1 MFIPGDTRNLAG
13 VLSCFRRFRQWTLP
27 VVEAGRYLGLLS
39 LQALDFPDNP
49 EEGGAG
55 QAWRDLIMG
64 EPPVLIESEALFE
77 NIPAFHS
84 DILAV
89 LGPDKGYRGFITREE
104 AVLWKELSRYRDAEY
119 EFETIFEASHD
130 GLHITDNRGYTLK
143 LNRACEDLMEFT
155 REEVVGRHLSE
166 IVDQGLIPESAAL
179 MALESGEIASRLHY
193 GKNGKTVL
201 LTATPIYRDGEI
213 YRIVINNRDITE
225 LKALEDKL
233 SQAEKRARKYRR
245 ELESLRDRQDSP
257 GELIY
262 QSDAM
267 RRLAGFARHVAQV
280 DSTILIQGES
290 GVGKELFSRLIHRN
304 SLRKSRPFVKIDCGA
319 IPENLLE
326 SELFGYEKG
335 AFTGARKEGKVGLI
349 ETAQGGTLFLDEIGE
364 MPLMLQAKLLRV
376 LQDREIQRIG
386 GGGTIR
392 VDVRVLAATNKDLE
406 TMVAERRF
414 REDLYYR
421 LNVVPLKIP
430 PLRERP
436 ADVEP
441 LIYHLMDEFAKKYG
455 LRKRLSPE
463 AMEILNQYSWPG
475 NVRELKN
482 IVERIVVTSI
492 HELIQP
498 EDLPGALKKRRS
510 LTAGSLEG
518 EPLDLPYREGMELFE
533 KQFLEAVKSR
543 CGSTQEMADRL
554 GIDRST
560 VRRRMNRVGIPFHFD

>member
-1 MFIPGDTRNLAG
+1 M
-13 VLSCFRRFRQWTLP
+13 LSCFKRFRQWTLP
-27 VVEAGRYLGLLS
+27 VVEAGQYLGLLS
-39 LQALDFPDNP
+39 LEALDFPGTTED
-49 EEGGAG
+49 GGPD
-55 QAWRDLIMG
+55 QAWRDLIMT
-64 EPPVLIESEALFE
+64 EPPVLINSETLFD
-77 NIPAFHS
+77 NLPPLRS

-89 LGPDKGYRGFITREE
+89 LGPDTKYRGFITREE
-104 AVLWKELSRYRDAEY
+104 AGLWQELSRYRDTEY

-155 REEVVGRHLSE
+155 REQVVGRHLSE

-406 TMVAERRF
+406 AMVAERRF

-498 EDLPGALKKRRS
+498 EDLPGALKKRRT
-510 LTAGSLEG
+510 LAVGPLEG
-518 EPLDLPYREGMELFE
+518 GPLDLPYRESMELFE

-543 CGSTQEMADRL
+543 CGSTREMADRL